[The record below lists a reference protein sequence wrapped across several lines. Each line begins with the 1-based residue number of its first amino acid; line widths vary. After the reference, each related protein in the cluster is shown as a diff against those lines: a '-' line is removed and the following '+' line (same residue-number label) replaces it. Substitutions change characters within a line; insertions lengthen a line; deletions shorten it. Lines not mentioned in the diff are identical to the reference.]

1 MPDRPESLEQ
11 RLARV
16 VEPLPGATP
25 YDNTRPIS
33 VAPGTPPRPL
43 IDILI
48 ERFPHIPAAE
58 WESRCDAGRFTGP
71 TGRVLSKTGPV
82 AAGSRVIQH
91 FPATTEP
98 AVATDI
104 RVVHEDDWLLVL
116 DKPAP
121 LPMHPA
127 GRFNRNTLQHFLR
140 LAMAPEIP
148 LPVHRLDANT
158 TGLVVFARDRGSCH
172 ALQRQFAGGTVAK
185 RYLVRVHGHPP
196 NDGFELSY
204 PISNAPGQT
213 GTHAVDHANGRP
225 SHTGFTVLSRL
236 DDGTSLLEARP
247 GTGRTNQIRIHLWQ
261 AGYPICGDP
270 AYLTNQR
277 IGATQ
282 TLAPEDPPMALHA
295 LRLAFRHPRDGRA
308 VEFVSS
314 RELRWTS
321 RDDRTA

>member
-1 MPDRPESLEQ
+1 MPDRPESLER

-16 VEPLPGATP
+16 AEPLPGAAP
-25 YDNTRPIS
+25 YDNTRP
-33 VAPGTPPRPL
+33 VAVPPGGPARPL
-43 IDILI
+43 LDVLI
-48 ERFPHIPAAE
+48 ERFPHITADE
-58 WESRCDAGRFTGP
+58 WASRCAAGRFTDHA
-71 TGRVLSKTGPV
+71 GRVLTENSAVP
-82 AAGSRVIQH
+82 AGSRVIQH
-91 FPATTEP
+91 FPETTEP
-98 AVATDI
+98 PVSTDI

-172 ALQRQFAGGTVAK
+172 ALQRQFADGTVAK
-185 RYLVRVHGHPP
+185 CYLARVHGHPP
-196 NDGFELSY
+196 DDCFELSY

-213 GTHAVDHANGRP
+213 GTHAVDQANGRP
-225 SHTGFTVLSRL
+225 SHTGFTVLSRSN
-236 DDGTSLLEARP
+236 DGTSLLEARP

-261 AGYPICGDP
+261 AGFPICGDP
-270 AYLTNQR
+270 SYLTHHR
-277 IGATQ
+277 IGTTQ

-295 LRLAFRHPRDGRA
+295 SRLAFRHPHDGRA

-314 RELRWTS
+314 RDLRWRES
-321 RDDRTA
+321 SDR